1 MLSVRLHLAVL
12 ILCSVNVDWGRVI
25 FKSTVLGLAIH
36 GSRETGRFSAI
47 ISVNS
52 RENNL
57 IIVFF
62 SQFVWAYIDLN
73 FRNI

>member
-12 ILCSVNVDWGRVI
+12 ILCSVNVDCGRVI

-36 GSRETGRFSAI
+36 GSRETGRFPAI

-52 RENNL
+52 RENKPNNC
-57 IIVFF
+57 IFF
-62 SQFVWAYIDLN
+62 TIRLGIHRSELS
-73 FRNI
+73 